1 MANSKIFV
9 PSSEK
14 TPSNLVPRI
23 RSNTLTAPVYL
34 RHLVF
39 LGSDRADAKDD
50 EVDANGW
57 KHIDP
62 FKRDTRIADQPDGP
76 VLGVLLTYEQTWME
90 CGIALGRPLKS
101 TTLAPGEVTRFAI
114 TGFGRTASG
123 RNQTHLD
130 ANDAVSAGNDQN
142 SAVLETQKGVSQDM
156 QKGGSYHIDAATQE
170 SVGYSSSSI
179 LTGVSANESAS
190 TSMGATQAQSSD
202 ENVISLEG
210 AKKANQHTAARS
222 NAVRSQNCGQVRD
235 LAEHEVQ
242 NAATRVVANY
252 NHMHAMTVMI
262 FEVVERYKIRTA
274 PVSAERVIFIPMPAL
289 EKLGDAKDANTIAFV
304 REHFDAIASV
314 LAARNIADPQHLLD
328 TYLDYHAS
336 KDLKPDALLRDAR
349 LQVASIASKAGLTL
363 GADDK
368 IFAGGDVVS
377 EWKKAM
383 HEQFDANKEFTY
395 YEEVKNEGGWNT
407 FGSWVHTNT
416 TRTEKTNTSKKKKFE
431 DAKKFL
437 EDIDAAV
444 QRLDSLQHQKDDAE
458 AHKVHIDRPITL
470 INRYIDDVRASIL
483 GQLDAQD
490 IQALLKGR
498 RFAGEKLDLC
508 VDPHSVGVHGSYMAF
523 RFSFSRTEEAAEFRS
538 KYLKGQ
544 IPQEIEID
552 LGSGATFGEA
562 ILGEAVS
569 AEKIDLTRFWN
580 WKDSMIPILPPDIDA
595 TSMASRARDMT
606 FDQAAFQE
614 TITEILK
621 PHMAEG
627 ADLSGLTSRIGD
639 KARDMSGMDGMNQR
653 ALALTQAVHQSGT
666 EAASQ
671 ATHAMQM
678 TQDFAKAVLNSPMPK
693 AALFAAFPEL
703 GGATFAGGLMGEGIA
718 AAGDDTIT
726 DAAEALDGSGAKMF
740 SGTGELPAESS
751 GGSEEVMLGGVANA
765 MENAS
770 SIAAQ
775 TAAVQTGVTP
785 NPMQASNTVRTEHA
799 AVHDPAQHTE
809 IRSRGGASVLPGAAA
824 GPTAPAPHSILN
836 EQLRVVDLS
845 DDERKA
851 FRVEGGIKLTP
862 MPAGTL
868 LYRYHQTEQ
877 FGQRVP
883 SWWSEV
889 DDNDLDGG
897 LIQRMSFGLKE
908 FSRIVA
914 AVSEDWN
921 SFNFF
926 LIAKL
931 SKPVYAFRGKA
942 AGQARLNKDDAGVDK
957 SSLLVSQFERKGS
970 TKKLV
975 GNAGQLLIK
984 NMTGDH
990 IVLLKSFDTQ
1000 VSDENTVNAE
1010 IRSFLN
1016 SLA

>member
-1 MANSKIFV
+1 M
-9 PSSEK
+9 
-14 TPSNLVPRI
+14 
-23 RSNTLTAPVYL
+23 
-34 RHLVF
+34 
-39 LGSDRADAKDD
+39 
-50 EVDANGW
+50 
-57 KHIDP
+57 
-62 FKRDTRIADQPDGP
+62 
-76 VLGVLLTYEQTWME
+76 
-90 CGIALGRPLKS
+90 
-101 TTLAPGEVTRFAI
+101 
-114 TGFGRTASG
+114 
-123 RNQTHLD
+123 
-130 ANDAVSAGNDQN
+130 
-142 SAVLETQKGVSQDM
+142 
-156 QKGGSYHIDAATQE
+156 
-170 SVGYSSSSI
+170 
-179 LTGVSANESAS
+179 
-190 TSMGATQAQSSD
+190 
-202 ENVISLEG
+202 
-210 AKKANQHTAARS
+210 
-222 NAVRSQNCGQVRD
+222 
-235 LAEHEVQ
+235 
-242 NAATRVVANY
+242 
-252 NHMHAMTVMI
+252 
-262 FEVVERYKIRTA
+262 
-274 PVSAERVIFIPMPAL
+274 
-289 EKLGDAKDANTIAFV
+289 
-304 REHFDAIASV
+304 
-314 LAARNIADPQHLLD
+314 
-328 TYLDYHAS
+328 
-336 KDLKPDALLRDAR
+336 
-349 LQVASIASKAGLTL
+349 
-363 GADDK
+363 
-368 IFAGGDVVS
+368 
-377 EWKKAM
+377 
-383 HEQFDANKEFTY
+383 
-395 YEEVKNEGGWNT
+395 
-407 FGSWVHTNT
+407 HTNT

-726 DAAEALDGSGAKMF
+726 DAAEALGGSGAKMF

-751 GGSEEVMLGGVANA
+751 GGSAEVMLGGVANA

-785 NPMQASNTVRTEHA
+785 MQNPMQASNTVRTEHA

-889 DDNDLDGG
+889 DNNDLDGG